1 MEAETGVMCLEVT
14 EHPGLSTATS
24 SRREA
29 RDRLVWSPQRDPTPC
44 FQTSGPHHCERM
56 HMF

>member
-14 EHPGLSTATS
+14 EHPGLSTAIS

-29 RDRLVWSPQRDPTPC
+29 WDRLPWSRQREPTPC
-44 FQTSGPHHCERM
+44 FQTSGPPQP
-56 HMF
+56 